1 MVLTHNW
8 RPLYFRN
15 SIRDVRARYAVQCA
29 EAGNLW
35 PDGSQIAD
43 DDGKASLTMEWEHYL
58 LRNLGASNRDCPF
71 AVPIRGSLPNH
82 RALLK
87 RGGIRCAGGR

>member
-1 MVLTHNW
+1 
-8 RPLYFRN
+8 
-15 SIRDVRARYAVQCA
+15 VQYA
-29 EAGNLW
+29 EAGKLW

-43 DDGKASLTMEWEHYL
+43 DDRKSSLTMEWEHYL

-71 AVPIRGSLPNH
+71 AAPIRGSLPDH